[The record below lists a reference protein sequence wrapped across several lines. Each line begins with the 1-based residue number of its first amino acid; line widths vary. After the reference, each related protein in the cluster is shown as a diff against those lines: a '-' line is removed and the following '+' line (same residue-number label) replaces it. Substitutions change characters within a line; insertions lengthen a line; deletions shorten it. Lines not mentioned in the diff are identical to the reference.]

1 MPKKKIVN
9 KRKPTAKDW
18 DVVRRL
24 YLREEELDYIIEQ
37 LPDVQITKEQIMKK
51 VSAEGLPA
59 RRRAIREKAIEATE
73 AKALVEIE
81 KVNDMCIN
89 LFNKGADIIDDLL
102 KNYADELKEGNVSKG
117 QARATAYNID
127 MLMSG
132 LTKIQKGLRVSYDA
146 DDKGKLYEKQP
157 EVMVIEGFDN
167 NKI

>member
-1 MPKKKIVN
+1 
-9 KRKPTAKDW
+9 
-18 DVVRRL
+18 
-24 YLREEELDYIIEQ
+24 
-37 LPDVQITKEQIMKK
+37 MKK

-59 RRRAIREKAIEATE
+59 RRRAIREKALEATE

-89 LFNKGADIIDDLL
+89 LFNKGADIIEDLL
-102 KNYADELKEGNVSKG
+102 KNYAEELKQGNVSKG

-146 DDKGKLYEKQP
+146 DDKGKLQEKQP